1 MPLKQKTV
9 KQPNPSIFN
18 AYRYRLPI
26 PVKEILLFDS
36 GNSYPICP
44 RCNSTIDREYMNFCD
59 RCGQRLGWDF
69 FYLAKTVHAPH
80 KKV

>member
-9 KQPNPSIFN
+9 KQRNTSIVN
-18 AYRYRLPI
+18 AYQYRLPM

-36 GNSYPICP
+36 GNSYPLCP

-69 FYLAKTVHAPH
+69 FPFAKTVHAPH